1 MRMTEK
7 VRCMVLLLC
16 FFLLLMQDLTA
27 AAGTSLKT
35 DPAGTQA
42 APASAETQTQAEDNA
57 SGTDAVAL
65 ASRHKVTGGRFSGN
79 KKGIRY
85 IYKDKHYEINTWA
98 QIGNSVY
105 RFDEAGYVKRGAFT
119 LNGKSYRAD
128 RKGVL
133 YINKVY
139 THRSKKYYYGRD
151 GVMVRSAWVTIVGAD
166 YYFGSNGSMARNCW
180 VGEYHTGSSGR
191 KDRNCVVGKYY
202 LGPNG
207 KRTLISEISKR
218 YNDQRLIIIGASRVV
233 QMAQDVSGDT
243 DVMYFASSGQG
254 YSWFKN
260 TVYSK
265 LRDALK
271 VWPRSTVVIQLG
283 NNDIIRGKSHLK
295 DYIKLYKNLIRKYP
309 KASFYFMDALPSK
322 GKAALNAKRMAFN
335 SKLKAAFPSRYIGGF
350 DYLVRNG
357 FTQRSE
363 KDTSHYD
370 AATNRRIFSYIL
382 SKTGWKS

>member
-1 MRMTEK
+1 MKMTEK
-7 VRCMVLLLC
+7 IRHTVLLLC
-16 FFLLLMQDLTA
+16 FFLLLMQDLAA
-27 AAGTSLKT
+27 AAGVSPGT
-35 DPAGTQA
+35 DPVGIQA
-42 APASAETQTQAEDNA
+42 ATGSAAAQAQAEDNSSA
-57 SGTDAVAL
+57 ADAVTL
-65 ASRHKVTGGRFSGN
+65 ASRHKVSGGRFSGN

-98 QIGNSVY
+98 RIGNSVY
-105 RFDEAGYVKRGAFT
+105 RFDEAGYAERGAFT

-151 GVMVRSAWVTIVGAD
+151 GVMVRSAWVTIGGAD

-180 VGEYHTGSSGR
+180 VGEYHAGSSGR

-260 TVYSK
+260 TVCSK

-271 VWPRSTVVIQLG
+271 VWPRSIVVIQLG
-283 NNDIIRGKSHLK
+283 NNDIGKGKSHLK
-295 DYIKLYKNLIRKYP
+295 DYIKLYKKLIRQYP
-309 KASFYFMDALPSK
+309 KASFFFMDALPSK
-322 GKAALNAKRMAFN
+322 GRTQMNEKRRAFN
-335 SKLKAAFPSRYIGGF
+335 SKLRAAFPSRYIGGF

-363 KDTSHYD
+363 KDAAHYD

>member
-1 MRMTEK
+1 MKMTEK
-7 VRCMVLLLC
+7 IRYTVLLLC
-16 FFLLLMQDLTA
+16 FLLLAQDLTA
-27 AAGTSLKT
+27 AAGAS
-35 DPAGTQA
+35 AGTQA
-42 APASAETQTQAEDNA
+42 ATGSAAAQAQAEDNSSA
-57 SGTDAVAL
+57 EDAVAL
-65 ASRHKVTGGRFSGN
+65 ASRHKVSGGRFSGN

-98 QIGNSVY
+98 RIGNSVY

-151 GVMVRSAWVTIVGAD
+151 GVMVRSAWVTIGGAD

-180 VGEYHTGSSGR
+180 AGEYHVGSSGR

-202 LGPNG
+202 LGPDG
-207 KRTLISEISKR
+207 KRTLISEIGKR

-260 TVYSK
+260 TVCSK

-271 VWPRSTVVIQLG
+271 VWPRSIVVIQMG
-283 NNDIIRGKSHLK
+283 NNDIDKGNSHLK
-295 DYIKLYKNLIRKYP
+295 DYIKLYKNLIRQYP
-309 KASFYFMDALPSK
+309 KASFFFMDALPSK
-322 GKAALNAKRMAFN
+322 GRTPMNEKRKAFN
-335 SKLKAAFPSRYIGGF
+335 KKLKAAFPSRYIGGF

-357 FTQRSE
+357 FSQRSK
-363 KDTSHYD
+363 KDAAHYD